1 MYFRK
6 FGNASLFKRKG
17 SDVEN
22 QDVDVEVKPHGKESV
37 FKIIYKQVLRGEN
50 CTKNG
55 KDQRKTNL
63 PLSLYFFIF

>member
-22 QDVDVEVKPHGKESV
+22 QDVDIEVKPHGKESV
-37 FKIIYKQVLRGEN
+37 FKIIYKQVLRGKIATN
-50 CTKNG
+50 V
-55 KDQRKTNL
+55 KD
-63 PLSLYFFIF
+63 